1 MFGLFG
7 KKAPRNQFPPVPKWR
22 PAIEQPL
29 ERIVDR
35 MRYYTNNKRDF
46 AVFRYGTC
54 VLLEDDLSDSQVIV
68 TAEGVLHDI
77 LHSHPDM
84 KPLAMD
90 DGNVLVSY
98 NHPAMNVV
106 LDDIAASL
114 WPEIDA
120 RHQEALAASEVLIT
134 PLGKNVFDEF
144 GKKALFGR
152 CFMFMDAQTLDIVR
166 IERKG
171 T

>member
-7 KKAPRNQFPPVPKWR
+7 KKTPRNQFPPVPKWR

-35 MRYYTNNKRDF
+35 IRYYTNNKRDF

-54 VLLEDDLSDSQVIV
+54 VLLEDDLSDSQAV
-68 TAEGVLHDI
+68 AAAKGVLHDI
-77 LHSHPDM
+77 FQYHPDF
-84 KPLAMD
+84 KPLDMD
-90 DGNVLVSY
+90 DGNVLVTY
-98 NHPAMNVV
+98 NHPAVNVV
-106 LDDIAASL
+106 LDDIAASR
-114 WPEIDA
+114 WSEIDA
-120 RHQEALAASEVLIT
+120 NHQKALATSEVLIT
-134 PLGKNVFDEF
+134 PLGNNVFDDF

-152 CFMFMDAQTLDIVR
+152 CFMFMDAQEPQVVR